1 MPNKEIGKRLG
12 WIIDEIYGS
21 RKRYLFVKDV
31 GISGSGRLS
40 NYIAGHNKIPQYI
53 FDWLSS
59 NTDVNLHWLQTGE
72 GEPWL
77 PPSIDADTINLDELI
92 KKGITIICEDE
103 QYSAEEVREILKGIQ
118 RAKEYRNR
126 SLNNGK

>member
-1 MPNKEIGKRLG
+1 
-12 WIIDEIYGS
+12 
-21 RKRYLFVKDV
+21 
-31 GISGSGRLS
+31 
-40 NYIAGHNKIPQYI
+40 
-53 FDWLSS
+53 
-59 NTDVNLHWLQTGE
+59 LQTGE